1 MKIALVTLRDI
12 DATSIISKINP
23 DLVLKSTQSTLAKR
37 LADVA
42 LQLDEQIHF
51 YNQQFDIVCV
61 INSTPVNIDTACTQD
76 YVDRVYY
83 STNDLQTSSFYCKP
97 HVFSL
102 ISNLYKIDFNHYGF
116 KNLDHDTVELLA
128 EKIFYIVNRLGIEI
142 KIE

>member
-1 MKIALVTLRDI
+1 MKIALVTLDYT
-12 DATSIISKINP
+12 DVTSIISKIKP
-23 DLVLKSTQSTLAKR
+23 DLIFKSNQSTLAKR
-37 LADVA
+37 LADIA

-51 YNQQFDIVCV
+51 HNQQFDIVCV
-61 INSTPVNIDTACTQD
+61 INSTPVTIDTAGTQD

-83 STNDLQTSSFYCKP
+83 TTNDLQTSSFYCKP

-102 ISNLYKIDFNHYGF
+102 ISNLYKIDFNQYGF
-116 KNLDHDTVELLA
+116 KNLEQDTVELLA